1 MKNVHPVSYLEVS
14 FFYFQPGRSGSE
26 LWPVPRGFNSDL
38 AGLPVSCGGSLTMWN
53 YGGNYGDGSLCGAV
67 WCWGAAHQQCGEDS
81 NPRMLTLARD
91 GDIHV
96 GGGNHF
102 LVNQLESVFF
112 A

>member
-1 MKNVHPVSYLEVS
+1 MEMAACV
-14 FFYFQPGRSGSE
+14 
-26 LWPVPRGFNSDL
+26 VP
-38 AGLPVSCGGSLTMWN
+38 CG
-53 YGGNYGDGSLCGAV
+53 
-67 WCWGAAHQQCGEDS
+67 AHQQCGEDS